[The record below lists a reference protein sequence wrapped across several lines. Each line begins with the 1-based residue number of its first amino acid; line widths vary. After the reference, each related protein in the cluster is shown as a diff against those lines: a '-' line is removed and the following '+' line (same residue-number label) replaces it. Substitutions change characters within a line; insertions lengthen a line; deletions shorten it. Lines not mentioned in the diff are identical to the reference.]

1 MATFRLHTRHHT
13 ITRGPLALIAA
24 QAHRHATTTGPI
36 DITDRTG
43 TTITVHNHNGT
54 IRTQWQHP
62 TQLALFTAVAISTAP
77 SWHRRLETLLAE
89 LNPQEPELPPTATS
103 ETEPTP

>member
-1 MATFRLHTRHHT
+1 MTTFRLHTRHHT

-36 DITDRTG
+36 NITDRTG
-43 TTITVHNHNGT
+43 TTITVHHHHGT
-54 IRTQWQHP
+54 VRTQWEHP
-62 TQLALFTAVAISTAP
+62 TQLALFTTTTRTP
-77 SWHRRLETLLAE
+77 PNWHHRLETLLAE
-89 LNPQEPELPPTATS
+89 LDTQEPELPPTETT